1 MKNKIFKK
9 SMIYLLTGLMTIST
23 CNPCTAF
30 AAEAEVPDAA
40 DAAVIMEY
48 EEPDS
53 EVPEEVEEAFEEEPA
68 KETEWADEAETEDS
82 AYTEDAVETAE
93 EVEEGAEEAEQAD
106 SELLTAA
113 SASPAMDDEEWLG
126 EDEEGEDDE
135 DDEEGEDDEDDEDG
149 EVDGD
154 EEGDDNTTG
163 SETDQTDSGEEEE
176 QVKAPELITDV
187 SIININ
193 TETYSY
199 RAPKYTAKVSNGNV
213 TVLCEEWRC
222 SDGRVNRSA
231 GAYGGSERFRK
242 FEEGKTYY
250 YSITIQAND
259 EDFFSEN
266 TRFNING
273 KYAAGSLSK
282 DKTVFTATAVFYA
295 TSACSHEYKQL
306 TQKATCSASG
316 RVYKQCKY
324 CSQEKKIKDLPKTD
338 HEYKEEKTLMR
349 SATCT
354 AAGEKVFICKN
365 CGARKSETIK
375 ALGHNYKV
383 DKNKSKAATC
393 TADGYRYKTC
403 SHAGCSA
410 VLKEVV
416 PKTGHKLM
424 LAPFAD
430 EEENDDDSGSDDGSI
445 DDEDAGTDSEEDEED
460 DATGDED
467 TESGSSF
474 SHLKSKMPTCTED
487 GYVLHYCT
495 NPGCGLTYKETKKA
509 VGHHNFKKSK
519 TINPA
524 TSEALGSYCMICS
537 ECGKKS
543 KKQAIPKIANVKL
556 SQTSYTY
563 SGKKNEPKVTVLD
576 QAGKVVDPQYYSVVY
591 LNNVSVGNK
600 MDKKKDKRP
609 TVHLTFS
616 DRYSGTKKAYFT
628 IKKSGQSISTS
639 KSTYTVKKSAVKKK
653 AQTINLGAKAKTALT
668 FKSSDKKH
676 VTVSKKG
683 VVTVKKG
690 APKKTYTITI
700 QAKGTGNYHAKSK
713 KVKIK
718 VS

>member
-1 MKNKIFKK
+1 MKNRMIKK

-30 AAEAEVPDAA
+30 AAEAEVPDDA

-53 EVPEEVEEAFEEEPA
+53 EVPEEVEEAFEEDA
-68 KETEWADEAETEDS
+68 VNA
-82 AYTEDAVETAE
+82 EDAVEVPE

-106 SELLTAA
+106 SGLLTAA

-126 EDEEGEDDE
+126 DDEEGEDDE
-135 DDEEGEDDEDDEDG
+135 DDEEGEGDEDDEDG

-163 SETDQTDSGEEEE
+163 DETDQTDSGEEEE

-242 FEEGKTYY
+242 FEAGKTYY

-324 CSQEKKIKDLPKTD
+324 CSREEIIKDLPKTD

-424 LAPFAD
+424 AAPFAD
-430 EEENDDDSGSDDGSI
+430 EEDNSGDNGFGDEDDDDVDGE
-445 DDEDAGTDSEEDEED
+445 DDEDEDDQDEDDEDEDEED
-460 DATGDED
+460 EGTGDED
-467 TESGSSF
+467 TKSGSGF
-474 SHLKSKMPTCTED
+474 SNLKSKRPTCTED
-487 GYVLHYCT
+487 GFVLHYCT

-519 TINPA
+519 TLNPA
-524 TSEALGSYCMICS
+524 TSEALGSYCMICT
-537 ECGKKS
+537 ECGAKS
-543 KKQAIPKIANVKL
+543 KIQAIPKIATVKL

-591 LNNVSVGNK
+591 LNNVNVGDK